1 MSAEHLEISEQ
12 RVTEN
17 GGCARVVFL
26 HVVPLFLD
34 GLKEL
39 LAAVRWK
46 VRNAIYY
53 ISGRRTQRMRR
64 RRWFSRTELVPRRVL
79 HADCLPTHGALGA
92 PLAPVGSNTITMLRG
107 SIKPS
112 KQVVQSRYCERFRLA
127 AAHRI
132 QHGSTEQLRGNENKH
147 GETGTAGSNHRQ
159 SVRQTERVLTTRGC
173 TGGGTR
179 ACSWSPGDGTRRRR
193 RGSRSRTRKEV
204 VVHLISS
211 REHVPRRGHCRRR
224 PRGRCCRRHRSRPG
238 RRPPRRPPPTSAS
251 PSAPPPRP
259 SSPPSLTLSF
269 SLSDQKPLPR
279 TIPATQASAAG
290 GESGASVSSR
300 YLQTYS
306 VQGPSNSTAIAAKW
320 YHC

>member
-132 QHGSTEQLRGNENKH
+132 QHGSIEQLRGNENKH

-179 ACSWSPGDGTRRRR
+179 ACSWSPGDGTRR
-193 RGSRSRTRKEV
+193 
-204 VVHLISS
+204 
-211 REHVPRRGHCRRR
+211 
-224 PRGRCCRRHRSRPG
+224 
-238 RRPPRRPPPTSAS
+238 
-251 PSAPPPRP
+251 
-259 SSPPSLTLSF
+259 
-269 SLSDQKPLPR
+269 
-279 TIPATQASAAG
+279 
-290 GESGASVSSR
+290 
-300 YLQTYS
+300 
-306 VQGPSNSTAIAAKW
+306 
-320 YHC
+320 